1 MSSDSAPARFEILEH
16 TADIGLR
23 ARGSTLEDL
32 FENAC
37 LGMLEIMGAKTDDG
51 RNEEGLVLDMSEEDL
66 GGLLVDFLNE
76 VIYLVD
82 RYEARIAHVAVQVD
96 GNLLV
101 STVKWGASPDP
112 PDGTELKA
120 ATYHQ
125 LSVRQTDDGWVATV
139 YFDV

>member
-1 MSSDSAPARFEILEH
+1 VGADEWPPSFEILEH

-23 ARGSTLEDL
+23 ARGSTLENL

-51 RNEEGLVLDMSEEDL
+51 RNEEGLVLDMSGNDF

-76 VIYLVD
+76 VIYVVD
-82 RYEARIAHVAVQVD
+82 RSEARIARVALQRD

-101 STVKWGASPDP
+101 STVVWGASPDP

-125 LSVRQTDDGWVATV
+125 LSVRQTKDGWVATV